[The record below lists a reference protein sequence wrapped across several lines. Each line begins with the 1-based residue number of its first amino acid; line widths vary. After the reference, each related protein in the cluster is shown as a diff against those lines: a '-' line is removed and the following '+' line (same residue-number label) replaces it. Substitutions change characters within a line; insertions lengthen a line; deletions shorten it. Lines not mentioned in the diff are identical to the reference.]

1 VDGIVPGSLECRR
14 LYFAVAAVIAKCM
27 NHEIFCSL
35 NTVKM
40 EYSNKI
46 APTKLELDV
55 PTVNGKSEF
64 DELSFTICVNILYC
78 VPLLPKP
85 HTEVKST
92 IVNKISQ
99 RVRSTN
105 RWLRN
110 KSVPSPSTSGKEGS
124 QQDDSGYNTM
134 DEHADHS
141 GYNTMDEHANE
152 DGDADEDYWSVRD
165 GGVDD
170 SMIAT
175 LDVTTAAP
183 PLSQYIQ
190 HSSFLSYIK

>member
-1 VDGIVPGSLECRR
+1 
-14 LYFAVAAVIAKCM
+14 M
-27 NHEIFCSL
+27 
-35 NTVKM
+35 
-40 EYSNKI
+40 
-46 APTKLELDV
+46 
-55 PTVNGKSEF
+55 
-64 DELSFTICVNILYC
+64 
-78 VPLLPKP
+78 
-85 HTEVKST
+85 
-92 IVNKISQ
+92 
-99 RVRSTN
+99 
-105 RWLRN
+105 
-110 KSVPSPSTSGKEGS
+110 PSPSTSGKEGS

-134 DEHADHS
+134 DKHADHS